1 MYHPCETRKLIFSIE
16 LSVTRNHIRASVERI
31 AIIFIHLGLNPSPT
45 LNHYAGIAF
54 DLIPNASLVLITDIP
69 SLHPNF
75 PGRVVE
81 FDRAKLPRGFQRY
94 IRKTKAYNNIAGG
107 YWRYTIERLF
117 ALLQLPDEITHD
129 SAVIH
134 FESDVMSFLNSET
147 IEFMKIRNEKTA
159 VVRYSTTDGI
169 ASLLFSPSVSQLYE
183 DLTTLDDL
191 LGKAI
196 KIQSDMELLG
206 LALTKGILGE
216 LPSKPV
222 EDWLLPIRFPGEPK
236 RYLVFDG
243 LAFGQYLFGQDPLHT
258 NNRSISGFQNP
269 KFDVQL
275 NSMQWKLLKDLEIV
289 GTPVVSCSNQT
300 YELVIG
306 AIHIHSKRKIQPNDW
321 NQWQIVLGEANG
333 KLVRSFGEYSEDV
346 IHSRKVSTK
355 DRIRMARKRG
365 IIKSSRNLAAKFS
378 KKFKRKNPL

>member
-1 MYHPCETRKLIFSIE
+1 
-16 LSVTRNHIRASVERI
+16 VTQNHIRASVERI
-31 AIIFIHLGLNPSPT
+31 AIIFVHLGRNPSPT
-45 LNHYAGIAF
+45 LNHYARIAF

-81 FDRAKLPRGFQRY
+81 FDRAKLPRGFQNY
-94 IRKTKAYNNIAGG
+94 IRKTKAYNNVAGG

-117 ALLQLPDEITHD
+117 ALLQLPEEITHD

-147 IEFMKIRNEKTA
+147 IAFMKIRNKKTA
-159 VVRYSTTDGI
+159 VVRYSTTDAI
-169 ASLLFSPSVSQLYE
+169 ASLLFSPSVPQLYA
-183 DLTTLDDL
+183 DLAALDDL
-191 LGKAI
+191 LAKSI

-222 EDWLLPIRFPGEPK
+222 EDWLLPIRFPGEHQ

-258 NNRSISGFQNP
+258 NNRSISGFQNS

-289 GTPVVSCSNQT
+289 GTPVVSCSSQT

-306 AIHIHSKRKIQPNDW
+306 AIHIHSKRRIEPYDW
-321 NQWQIVLGEANG
+321 AQWQIVMDEANG
-333 KLVRSFGEYSEDV
+333 LLQRSFGEYSEDV
-346 IHSRKVSTK
+346 IHSRKVSTR

-365 IIKSSRNLAAKFS
+365 IKKLSRNLAAKFS
-378 KKFKRKNPL
+378 RKFKRKNSS